1 MQTLPTSSTLN
12 KSFIHS
18 FMLYTYI
25 LDDSIKSPTLILT
38 ADHSTLLFLPSFFYQ
53 IQNFLFFLWVS
64 LYMVTGIY
72 SHDPPPFNGPF
83 SGPPPPHFS
92 ESQKVVTLPLFPPP
106 PPLLISDKFLTGA
119 HQQRRKNRNTC
130 ILECHYAKASSTKNV
145 ILNQS
150 NNLHFSEGVNPS
162 FSSKL

>member
-38 ADHSTLLFLPSFFYQ
+38 TDHSTLLFLPSFFTKYRTS
-53 IQNFLFFLWVS
+53 FFLWVS
-64 LYMVTGIY
+64 PYMITGIY
-72 SHDPPPFNGPF
+72 LHDPPTFNSPFF
-83 SGPPPPHFS
+83 RTPHFS

-106 PPLLISDKFLTGA
+106 SPLLISDKSLIGA
-119 HQQRRKNRNTC
+119 HQQRKKNRNTC

-145 ILNQS
+145 ILN
-150 NNLHFSEGVNPS
+150 
-162 FSSKL
+162 